1 MKDTFNLLGDGIVQ
15 LGRALAK
22 QRGMTV
28 EAWAEEAGCTCYV
41 SASSLKGQAD
51 IAWDRP
57 AERKRF
63 LRQIVAD
70 ADRVLEQARVT
81 RERLEA
87 ILWRL
92 AKDLLRAGLNVI
104 LESGFWLRADRDQK
118 RIEGHALGAFVE
130 LYFLDVPL
138 DELIARVE
146 RRGIAGGDGVTS
158 LTADEMRGWSTIFQ
172 APDEDELGLFDRAV
186 VRH

>member
-1 MKDTFNLLGDGIVQ
+1 VKDTFNLLGDGIVQ

-87 ILWRL
+87 GSPEDQAL
-92 AKDLLRAGLNVI
+92 AHAAGLLSRI
-104 LESGFWLRADRDQK
+104 LLQNIERTATVRRDTP
-118 RIEGHALGAFVE
+118 ALTG
-130 LYFLDVPL
+130 
-138 DELIARVE
+138 
-146 RRGIAGGDGVTS
+146 
-158 LTADEMRGWSTIFQ
+158 
-172 APDEDELGLFDRAV
+172 
-186 VRH
+186 